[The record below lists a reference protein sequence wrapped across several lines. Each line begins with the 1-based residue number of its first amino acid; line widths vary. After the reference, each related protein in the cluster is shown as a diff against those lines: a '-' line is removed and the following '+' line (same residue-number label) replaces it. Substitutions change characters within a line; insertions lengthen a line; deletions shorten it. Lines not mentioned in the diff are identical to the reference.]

1 MAEGSEPRRGSL
13 RLSSAEKAS
22 RARNEDIAKRQAAAE
37 EIARAERMSGMRYR
51 AAQRPTRTTKPGF
64 YPDEEAGD
72 PRSMMDFEALTGPLG
87 GPSVTIPRN
96 RAYARADQAAM
107 DRDVRRMTGA
117 DEERA
122 YKKGGP
128 VKKMASGG
136 AVKSS
141 ASNRGDG
148 CATRGKT
155 KGRMV

>member
-1 MAEGSEPRRGSL
+1 MAEDSASRRGSL
-13 RLSSAEKAS
+13 HLPAASKAS
-22 RARNEDIAKRQAAAE
+22 RARNEDIAERQAAAE

-51 AAQRPTRTTKPGF
+51 AAQRPTRTTTPGF

-72 PRSMMDFEALTGPLG
+72 PRSMMDFEALTGPLD

-117 DEERA
+117 DDERA

-128 VKKMASGG
+128 VKKMAAGG
-136 AVKSS
+136 SV
-141 ASNRGDG
+141 ASKRGDG

>member
-1 MAEGSEPRRGSL
+1 MAEDSVPRRGSL
-13 RLSSAEKAS
+13 RLPAAGKAS
-22 RARNEDIAKRQAAAE
+22 RARNEDIAERQAAAE

-72 PRSMMDFEALTGPLG
+72 PRSMRDFEALIGPLDS
-87 GPSVTIPRN
+87 PDITIPRN
-96 RAYARADQAAM
+96 RAYARADRAAM

-122 YKKGGP
+122 YKKGGA

-141 ASNRGDG
+141 ASGRADG
-148 CATRGKT
+148 CAMRGKT